1 MVVVDRLTKYAHFLP
16 LKHPYTAPVVAKL
29 FLDTVVKLHGFP
41 HSIVSDRDKIF
52 LSSFWRELFKL
63 YGVQLAFS
71 TAYHPQTDGQTETI
85 NQCLEMYLWCAVH
98 ESPQKWK
105 CWLPLAELWY
115 NSSFHT
121 ALGCSPFK
129 KLSMLM
135 NPIWVCLHC
144 LVRLLDKNYRQW
156 SKTENYI
163 YKLWSTISCVLKPKW
178 RFRPTRNALTSSF
191 NPGIRFYWNSN
202 LMCRLPLLTVLTPS
216 LLSSIMVHI
225 KSYNALVQ
233 WRTNCNYLLTV
244 WFTRFF
250 TYPNSNRFIPITH
263 LFMHI
268 FLRFVICRWWI
279 PFLKLFWSGALWHL

>member
-1 MVVVDRLTKYAHFLP
+1 VESFIQLCEVCQKAKHVHNLPAGKLQPLPIPAGTWQDLSMDVIEGLPKSEGYSVIMVVVDRLTKYAHFLP

-71 TAYHPQTDGQTETI
+71 TAYHPQTDGQTERI
-85 NQCLEMYLWCAVH
+85 NQCLEMYLRCAVH

-135 NPIWVCLHC
+135 NPI
-144 LVRLLDKNYRQW
+144 
-156 SKTENYI
+156 
-163 YKLWSTISCVLKPKW
+163 
-178 RFRPTRNALTSSF
+178 
-191 NPGIRFYWNSN
+191 
-202 LMCRLPLLTVLTPS
+202 
-216 LLSSIMVHI
+216 
-225 KSYNALVQ
+225 
-233 WRTNCNYLLTV
+233 
-244 WFTRFF
+244 
-250 TYPNSNRFIPITH
+250 
-263 LFMHI
+263 
-268 FLRFVICRWWI
+268 
-279 PFLKLFWSGALWHL
+279 